1 MKIRLRSL
9 VLLAVVCGS
18 GGLLLHISQNV
29 QEAQDQ
35 LEKLQAHNDQ
45 EKESIILLQAEWEAL
60 NTPSRLEVL
69 AQKYL
74 DLKPP
79 MPQDIQNQMQDAI
92 PVLHMPVPEETLPSP
107 AQPVAYQAGAQ
118 P

>member
-9 VLLAVVCGS
+9 VLLATVCGS

-79 MPQDIQNQMQDAI
+79 MPQQMQNAI
-92 PVLHMPVPEETLPSP
+92 PVLHIPMPEETLPSP
-107 AQPVAYQAGAQ
+107 AQPVAYQTGAQ